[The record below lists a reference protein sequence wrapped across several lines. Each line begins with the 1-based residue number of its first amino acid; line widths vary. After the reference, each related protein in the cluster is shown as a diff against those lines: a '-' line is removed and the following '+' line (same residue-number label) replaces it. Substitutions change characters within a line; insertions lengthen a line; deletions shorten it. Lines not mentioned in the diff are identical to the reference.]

1 MPSDASV
8 VNAAK
13 YKCSKHPSLPL
24 KKTVT
29 PNDCNDLQFVRSVLV
44 IMHFMYT
51 TAISDESQIYTN
63 MRVLKRERE
72 ELFEELPKKLLLSLF
87 CWGSY

>member
-1 MPSDASV
+1 MVPQTLSCLVRDNAIFQKMWFSDASV

-51 TAISDESQIYTN
+51 TAISDESQLYTN
-63 MRVLKRERE
+63 MRVRK
-72 ELFEELPKKLLLSLF
+72 
-87 CWGSY
+87 